1 MENIDKKSAIK
12 ALVEKGKAVGKL
24 TTQEIDN
31 AMIELDIDIEELDK
45 LYELIEANNIE
56 LIDDLDD
63 MAQDAISWYA
73 KELNLTIINK
83 IENNQLKPFKIL

>member
-31 AMIELDIDIEELDK
+31 AMLELDIDIEELDK

-63 MAQDAISWYA
+63 MAQDAITDETDMA
-73 KELNLTIINK
+73 
-83 IENNQLKPFKIL
+83 

>member
-31 AMIELDIDIEELDK
+31 AMLELDIDIEELDK

-63 MAQDAISWYA
+63 MAQDAITDETDMA
-73 KELNLTIINK
+73 KSDRSEERRVGK
-83 IENNQLKPFKIL
+83 EC

>member
-1 MENIDKKSAIK
+1 MDK
-12 ALVEKGKAVGKL
+12 
-24 TTQEIDN
+24 
-31 AMIELDIDIEELDK
+31 
-45 LYELIEANNIE
+45 ELIIRIINDYYSNGPTMDNIARIIALYCKDRGKKE
-56 LIDDLDD
+56 EDIIKLIQLIAFLPKYD